1 MLKGAVAGRYAEALY
16 EIAVRD
22 NIVDSLEIELKAVAE
37 SIEDSPELKTVLYH
51 PRISGGEK
59 KEVIKSLF
67 AERLSPVTVNFLSM
81 VIDRQRENFL
91 GDMVA
96 VFVDLANKARNITD
110 IHVTSAVELTA
121 TQKQMMS
128 DNLCKVT
135 GRKVKITYS
144 VDPSLMGGVVARVG
158 DKVIDGSIK
167 TRLASLREHL
177 RQIS

>member
-16 EIAVRD
+16 EIAVRE
-22 NIVDSLEIELKAVAE
+22 NIVDTLENELKAIVAA
-37 SIEDSPELKTVLYH
+37 IEASPELKKVLYH
-51 PRISGGEK
+51 PRITAGDK
-59 KEVIKSLF
+59 KEVVKRLF
-67 AERLSPVTVNFLSM
+67 AENLSQVTVNFLSM
-81 VIDRQRENFL
+81 VIDRQRETFL

-96 VFVDLANKARNITD
+96 VFVELANKARNITD
-110 IHVTSAVELTA
+110 IHVTSAAELTA
-121 TQKQMMS
+121 GQKQMMS

-135 GRKVKITYS
+135 GRKVQITYS
-144 VDPSLMGGVVARVG
+144 VDPSLMGGVIARVG